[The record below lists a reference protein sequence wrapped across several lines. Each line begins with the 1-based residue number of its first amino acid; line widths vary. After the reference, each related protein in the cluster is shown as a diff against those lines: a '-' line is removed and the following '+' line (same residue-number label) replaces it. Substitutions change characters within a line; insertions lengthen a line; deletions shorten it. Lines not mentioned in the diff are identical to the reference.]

1 MFAGAFLLLSGC
13 YPYRE
18 PSGRFALSLV
28 DAHRLRGLS
37 GNAGQLGCPAVIVWL
52 KGLGPGIVAFL
63 LVPIVASMIYGL
75 AVHTLLKSRWAKTR
89 CPPQLVRVTAVR
101 FSIAID
107 TQSESGPNQSSPRDL
122 L

>member
-1 MFAGAFLLLSGC
+1 MEYLVFAGASLLLSGC

-18 PSGRFALSLV
+18 LSGRFALSLV

-37 GNAGQLGCPAVIVWL
+37 GNAGQLGRPAVTAWL
-52 KGLGPGIVAFL
+52 KGLGPG
-63 LVPIVASMIYGL
+63 IVASMIYGL